1 MTMKM
6 AMMRRGLL
14 TLVTAWAVLPG
25 LYPGSALATIDGI
38 PGPAFT
44 LVAKTGLI
52 STGDGQSVLGWGYA
66 NGPGLMQYPGPTMIV
81 NQGDQVTVTL
91 TNELTGPNAVP
102 VSIVFPGQANVTA
115 AGGAAG
121 TLTRE
126 APAAPCTPTVPTDCA
141 VTYTFTASH
150 PGTYLYH
157 SGTQQDLEVEMG
169 LVGALIV
176 RPNAADPAHQAYEHP
191 SSAFEREYLFFI
203 TEMDLTV
210 HRLVEFGM
218 MAQVDFSAYHPTL
231 WFLNGRNAPDTML
244 GAGNQAPWLAYQP
257 YNSMP
262 QIHPGERALMR
273 LIGAGRDLHPFHHH
287 GNNAWIIARDGRLL
301 QSAPGAG
308 ADLAESN
315 FTITVVPGGTTDAIF
330 TWTGEKLGWDIYGD
344 PAQPATAHTCNGL
357 TTAPPSGPAPAAYFD
372 SVTHEY
378 CPDHGRVFAHTGTT
392 LPTTMP
398 DLQSLTFGGNWSGS
412 PFIGQLDTLPPGQ
425 GGNNPS
431 GAFTFMWHSHTERE
445 MTNDD
450 VFPGGMMTMMLVEHP
465 SVTIP

>member
-1 MTMKM
+1 MNMATMT
-6 AMMRRGLL
+6 RGIL
-14 TLVTAWAVLPG
+14 TLFTALAVLPG
-25 LYPGSALATIDGI
+25 LHPDQALATVDGI
-38 PGPAFT
+38 PGPNFT

-52 STGDGQSVLGWGYA
+52 STGDGQSLLGWGYA
-66 NGPGLMQYPGPTMIV
+66 NGSGLMQYPGPTMIV
-81 NQGDQVTVTL
+81 NQGDLVTVTL
-91 TNELTGPNAVP
+91 TNELTGTNAVP

-115 AGGAAG
+115 TGGTTG
-121 TLTRE
+121 ILTQE
-126 APAAPCTPTVPTDCA
+126 VPAAPCVPTLPTDCT
-141 VTYTFTASH
+141 VTYTFTASQ

-169 LVGALIV
+169 LIGALIV
-176 RPNAADPAHQAYEHP
+176 RPNAADPQHQAYEHS
-191 SSAFEREYLFFI
+191 SSAFEREYLFLL
-203 TEMDLTV
+203 TEMDGNI
-210 HRLVEFGM
+210 HRLVDFGM
-218 MAQVDFSAYHPTL
+218 MNQVDFSTYHSTL
-231 WFLNGRNAPDTML
+231 WFINGRNAPDTML

-315 FTITVVPGGTTDAIF
+315 FTITMVPGGTVDAIF

-344 PAQPATAHTCNGL
+344 PNLPETAHTCNN
-357 TTAPPSGPAPAAYFD
+357 PAGFD

-378 CPDHGRVFAHTGTT
+378 CPDHGKP

-412 PFIGQLDTLPPGQ
+412 PFIGQLAGLPPGQ
-425 GGNNPS
+425 GGNNPT
-431 GAFTFMWHSHTERE
+431 GALTFMWHSHTERE

-450 VFPGGMMTMMLVEHP
+450 VFPGGMMTMMMIEHP

>member
-1 MTMKM
+1 MNMATMT
-6 AMMRRGLL
+6 RGIL
-14 TLVTAWAVLPG
+14 TFFTALAVLPG
-25 LYPGSALATIDGI
+25 LYPDRALATIDGI
-38 PGPAFT
+38 NGPAFS
-44 LVAKTGLI
+44 LVAREGLI
-52 STGDGQSVLGWGYA
+52 STGDGQSLLGWGYA
-66 NGPGLMQYPGPTMIV
+66 NGASGLMQYPGPTMIV
-81 NQGDQVTVTL
+81 NQGDTVTVTL
-91 TNELTGPNAVP
+91 TNELPAK
-102 VSIVFPGQANVTA
+102 VSIVFPGQANVTTT
-115 AGGAAG
+115 GGDLG
-121 TLTRE
+121 TVTQE
-126 APAAPCTPTVPTDCA
+126 APAAPCTTNCS
-141 VTYTFTASH
+141 VTYTFTASQ

-169 LVGALIV
+169 LIGALVV
-176 RPNAADPAHQAYEHP
+176 RPNAADPLHQAYEHP
-191 SSAFEREYLFFI
+191 SSAFEREYLFLL
-203 TEMDLTV
+203 TEMDANI

-218 MAQVDFSAYHPTL
+218 MAQVDFSAYHSTL
-231 WFLNGRNAPDTML
+231 WFINGRNAPDTML
-244 GAGNQAPWLAYQP
+244 GAGGQAPWLAYQP

-315 FTITVVPGGTTDAIF
+315 FTVTVVPGGTADAVF
-330 TWTGEKLGWDIYGD
+330 TWTGEKLGWDIYGN
-344 PAQPATAHTCNGL
+344 PNQPETAHTCNNPTG
-357 TTAPPSGPAPAAYFD
+357 FD
-372 SVTHEY
+372 TVTHEY
-378 CPDHGRVFAHTGTT
+378 CPDHGKS

-412 PFIGQLDTLPPGQ
+412 PFIGQLAALPPGQ
-425 GGNNPS
+425 GGNNPT

-450 VFPGGMMTMMLVEHP
+450 IFPGGMMTMMMIEHP